1 MDLTCTCGE
10 ISFIIFHDWLK
21 VSFQFAWVNLRQRWL
36 EGWQDESKL
45 SQAKTSRVRIT
56 AKMVDVIGSPEFN
69 RSLFGDSKALRLKT
83 TGKILIY
90 HDFIVDDD
98 D

>member
-1 MDLTCTCGE
+1 MA
-10 ISFIIFHDWLK
+10 
-21 VSFQFAWVNLRQRWL
+21 V
-36 EGWQDESKL
+36 ESKL
-45 SQAKTSRVRIT
+45 LKARTSRVRIT

-83 TGKILIY
+83 TGEILIY

-98 D
+98 ASIESFA